1 MPNLKIRQ
9 IEINGTVYDIDVDLS
24 NYPTIPQMNTAIQTA
39 INNITDADEEEY

>member
-1 MPNLKIRQ
+1 MAKIKQ

-24 NYPTIPQMNTAIQTA
+24 NYYTKAEVDTAIQTA